1 MRLKNYL
8 LNHAYALVYS
18 LGQIS
23 RAPLSSVMTVMVIG
37 ITLALPTVFYVALQ
51 NAQQLTAGLD
61 NVAQMSMFLKK
72 EIRDQNLTDNN
83 VTDNNITGNNTTDN
97 NVTGIVT
104 GLAEQLRRNPDI
116 ATLEI
121 ITPDQ
126 ALEEFRRSSGFGDA
140 LRALDE
146 NPLPFVLVIKPT
158 HAHPDV
164 VARLQTTLEKLPE
177 TDFVQLDMQWLQRLY
192 AVLGIAQRGAAILAG
207 LLSLAVL
214 LIVGNTIRQGI
225 HSNRDEIII
234 TKLVG
239 ATDAF
244 VRRPFLYAGIWYGL
258 LGGLLAW
265 LFVSVAFE
273 LLAEPVQHL
282 SALYGNT
289 FALNGLDITSTLLL
303 LLAATLLGLLGSWL
317 AVGRYLRAVEPI

>member
-37 ITLALPTVFYVALQ
+37 ITLALPTVLYIALQ

-61 NVAQMSMFLKK
+61 NVAQMSVFLKK
-72 EIRDQNLTDNN
+72 EIRDQNI
-83 VTDNNITGNNTTDN
+83 TDNNITGNNTTDN
-97 NVTGIVT
+97 NVTGNNITGIVT

-265 LFVSVAFE
+265 LLVSVAFG

-303 LLAATLLGLLGSWL
+303 LLTATLLGLLGSWL
-317 AVGRYLRAVEPI
+317 AVGRYLRAVEPA

>member
-37 ITLALPTVFYVALQ
+37 ITLALPTVLYVALQ

-61 NVAQMSMFLKK
+61 NVAQMSVFLKK
-72 EIRDQNLTDNN
+72 EIRDNN
-83 VTDNNITGNNTTDN
+83 VTDNNITGNNI
-97 NVTGIVT
+97 TGIIT
-104 GLAEQLRRNPDI
+104 SLAEQLRRNPDI

-265 LFVSVAFE
+265 LLVSVAFA

-303 LLAATLLGLLGSWL
+303 LLTATLLGLLGSWL

>member
-1 MRLKNYL
+1 MFIIRHPFHNRCTPMRLKNYL

-23 RAPLSSVMTVMVIG
+23 RTPLSSVMTVMVIG
-37 ITLALPTVFYVALQ
+37 ITLALPTALYVALK

-61 NVAQMSMFLKK
+61 NVAQMSVFLKK
-72 EIRDQNLTDNN
+72 ETREQS
-83 VTDNNITGNNTTDN
+83 VTNN
-97 NVTGIVT
+97 NVTG
-104 GLAEQLRRNPDI
+104 LADQLRSNPDI

-126 ALEEFRRSSGFGDA
+126 ALEEFRRNSGFSDA

-146 NPLPFVLVIKPT
+146 NPLPFVLLIKPA
-158 HAHPDV
+158 HASPDV
-164 VARLQTTLEKLPE
+164 VARLQATLQKLPE

-192 AVLGIAQRGAAILAG
+192 AVLEIAQRGVTILAG
-207 LLSLAVL
+207 LLGLAVL

-225 HSNRDEIII
+225 HSNRDEITI
-234 TKLVG
+234 TKLMG

-244 VRRPFLYAGIWYGL
+244 VRRPFLYAGTWYGV
-258 LGGLLAW
+258 LGGILAW
-265 LFVSVAFE
+265 LFVSIALG
-273 LLAEPVQHL
+273 LLAEPIQHL
-282 SALYGNT
+282 STLYGNT
-289 FALNGLDITSTLLL
+289 FALSGLDVTSTLLL
-303 LLAATLLGLLGSWL
+303 LLIAILLGLLGSWL

>member
-37 ITLALPTVFYVALQ
+37 ITLALPTVLYVALQ

-61 NVAQMSMFLKK
+61 NVAQMSVFLKK
-72 EIRDQNLTDNN
+72 EIRDNN
-83 VTDNNITGNNTTDN
+83 VTDNNITGNNTT
-97 NVTGIVT
+97 GIVT
-104 GLAEQLRRNPDI
+104 SLAEQLRRNPDI

-265 LFVSVAFE
+265 LLVSVAFA

-303 LLAATLLGLLGSWL
+303 LLTATLLGLLGSWL